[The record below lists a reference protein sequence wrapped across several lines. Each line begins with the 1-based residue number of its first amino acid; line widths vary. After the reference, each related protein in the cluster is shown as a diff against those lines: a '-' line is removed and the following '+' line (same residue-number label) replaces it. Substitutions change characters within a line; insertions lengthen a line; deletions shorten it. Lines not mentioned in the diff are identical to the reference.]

1 MLTKTFVSLLAIAP
15 RRKLVASAII
25 YGLSMA
31 VRFTSAT
38 GEQVEIP
45 AQSSQGTYP
54 VMSLL
59 VRDRAELPYAEWS
72 ANGPQPTFFRYHR
85 LERTSSLPSCSAP

>member
-1 MLTKTFVSLLAIAP
+1 MISKTFVNFLVTAP
-15 RRKLVASAII
+15 RRRLVASAII

-45 AQSSQGTYP
+45 APSTQRPDT
-54 VMSLL
+54 VMSVLT
-59 VRDRAELPYAEWS
+59 RAGAELPYAEWRTI
-72 ANGPQPTFFRYHR
+72 GVRPIFFRLGWLQR
-85 LERTSSLPSCSAP
+85 ASLPSCSSP